1 MIRRDAGVKPLSVR
15 YTLEATA
22 ATGNSSSSSCSSSS
36 KAGLFSSSSA
46 KAQQQQHHP
55 DGRIIVLEYPS
66 FDLLGCY
73 APNNGTDEKS
83 FLRRRQWDSAIQIWL
98 TAQVAADRRYCTSAC
113 LYGTA
118 IQHSTA

>member
-15 YTLEATA
+15 YTLEPTA
-22 ATGNSSSSSCSSSS
+22 AAAISSSSSSSSSS
-36 KAGLFSSSSA
+36 KAGMFGSSAA

-73 APNNGTDEKS
+73 APNNGTDGKS
-83 FLRRRQWDSAIQIWL
+83 FLRRREWDSAIQSWL
-98 TAQVAADRRYCTSAC
+98 TAQAAANRR
-113 LYGTA
+113 
-118 IQHSTA
+118 